1 MSDRFFSSQIVMSY
15 DDFTI
20 YSGKGRFYAER
31 EAATISE
38 VFLTQIIG
46 SSEYNE
52 DPVILYGDYDGE
64 TDNQMW
70 IMSFSLNPSKFLKV
84 EGMRKIQT
92 FLVACAKK
100 RIEILDAGMDTVD
113 DTKLPTMEDIERD
126 IKEKMSRHGEYLS
139 NWKITDNYESETL
152 CLKQDTD
159 FFLEKYAEEDVA
171 DNSEE
176 VKEILQIAEIIKDK
190 LKDAEFY
197 STDEETETSGMF
209 AIPDNKGVYTPLEV
223 YKTHHPDSGI
233 PCYAIELYDENKN
246 YLDTIFSKSLSDLDA
261 TLICI

>member
-1 MSDRFFSSQIVMSY
+1 MNNLTNVMSY

-20 YSGKGRFYAER
+20 YSGNGRFYSER
-31 EAATISE
+31 EDDETLFE

-46 SSEYNE
+46 TSEYNE
-52 DPVILYGDYDGE
+52 DPVTLHGDYNGE
-64 TDNQMW
+64 TDNQIW

-100 RIEILDAGMDTVD
+100 RKEILDAGMDTVD

-126 IKEKMSRHGEYLS
+126 IKEKMSRYGKYLS

-171 DNSEE
+171 DNSKE

-190 LKDAEFY
+190 LEDAEFY
-197 STDEETETSGMF
+197 SPDKKTETSGMF
-209 AIPDNKGVYTPLEV
+209 AIPNNKGVYTPIEV
-223 YKTHHPDSGI
+223 YKKRHPDSGNL
-233 PCYAIELYDENKN
+233 CYAIELYDENEN
-246 YLDTIFSKSLSDLDA
+246 FLDTIFSKSLSDLDA
-261 TLICI
+261 TLLYI